1 MYKRMKKNPSYYDC
15 QGVSYTDMSVHL
27 SELGDDT
34 VTDLQAKNCVGG
46 IDRFFTT
53 ELGKMASKFCIS
65 YKTMASFS
73 ASLTPAT
80 TNFKDLLN
88 ILSNASEYDVL
99 PIRLGIEE
107 EKEICWLLNNQ
118 RFSYKNSI
126 VRDPH
131 VIANALIQAHL
142 SRKFISQNLVLG
154 QRYVLSFAVKLLQA
168 IIAITSKKN
177 WLKPTFLAISF
188 NQFLIQ
194 ATWEYES
201 DVLLQVPHLTKELVL
216 KCGEKDIKYL
226 EDFVEMEHS
235 ERREML
241 NMSGSKLLD
250 IDRFFRHVFIPE
262 FLHKV
267 KKVDINS
274 ERIEVSIKFE
284 IESDREFV
292 HAPFFPT
299 IQNKRWW
306 AICCNLDD
314 PSYPFQ
320 LKSIQAGESC
330 IMKFSTPNQEGRT
343 TCYGIY
349 FQCNGYRALSPP
361 PGRLYMEV
369 KGDEF
374 RIRQKNLVLRW
385 SLSNGQALQ

>member
-1 MYKRMKKNPSYYDC
+1 MCWGVKLSTHLVVVMGTQYYDGLENAQANYPITDLLQMAGNVSHVDNCGKFVILCHAPREEYYKTFLCGSFPIESVIQHFLHDSLLGQLEPHRTYYKANAIVDCLGNTFMYKRMKNC

-27 SELGDDT
+27 SELGNDM

-46 IDRFFTT
+46 IDKFFTT

-118 RFSYKNSI
+118 RFSYENSI

-142 SRKFISQNLVLG
+142 SRKSISQNLVLG

-177 WLKPTFLAISF
+177 WSKPTFLAISF
-188 NQFLIQ
+188 NQLLIQ
-194 ATWEYES
+194 AVWEYES

-216 KCGEKDIKYL
+216 KCGEKDIKYFD
-226 EDFVEMEHS
+226 DFVDMEHS

-241 NMSGSKLLD
+241 NMSDSKLLD
-250 IDRFFRHVFIPE
+250 ID
-262 FLHKV
+262 
-267 KKVDINS
+267 
-274 ERIEVSIKFE
+274 
-284 IESDREFV
+284 
-292 HAPFFPT
+292 
-299 IQNKRWW
+299 
-306 AICCNLDD
+306 
-314 PSYPFQ
+314 
-320 LKSIQAGESC
+320 
-330 IMKFSTPNQEGRT
+330 
-343 TCYGIY
+343 
-349 FQCNGYRALSPP
+349 
-361 PGRLYMEV
+361 
-369 KGDEF
+369 
-374 RIRQKNLVLRW
+374 
-385 SLSNGQALQ
+385 